1 VVISMYFP
9 CRPWFTTAFLPRVV
23 QGFPMQTITRMLI
36 PALVF
41 GMPLSAAA
49 AEKYALLIAVARY
62 DHAEMNKPAPL
73 EFPEED
79 AKALGKLLE
88 SGGYKVDLLLGKAA
102 TQDAIK
108 SKLKALQKKADA
120 EGVVLI
126 GLFGHGVEVDTVD
139 ANGDVIKDGCFC
151 PYDTAMREA
160 VDFKGKPAL
169 DAKGKAQIEPDPDT
183 LIKLGDL
190 MRTLKLAK
198 AGNRIVLADCC
209 RTTPNAARGRSFGAN
224 FSVQDL
230 PENTSL
236 LFGCSPNEQAF
247 EHKDWGHGAFTKC
260 LLDAIGELS
269 TEGSVDT
276 AQLAS
281 QMKKRVPALVA
292 SVSPRDRQT
301 PKPFITDV
309 VDLQLEMKKS
319 LPTNPDLI
327 TNSIDMNLKLIPA
340 GEFLMGSNSSRGDL
354 ETAGFVLSDTFDNS
368 DEQPAHRVRITK
380 PFYLGIHEVTRGQFA
395 AFVNDSGYQ
404 TEAEKDGK
412 GGYGFDAAG
421 NGAQKPEYNWKD
433 NGMSQT
439 DSHPVINVSWND
451 AVEFIKWLSKKE
463 GKPYRLPT
471 EAEWEYSC
479 RAGSETHF
487 SSGDGLGSLKG
498 FGNVLDTS
506 YKGKYTNND
515 DKVYQPF
522 PFDDGFVYTSPVGRF
537 RANKYGLFDMH
548 GNVFEWCSDWYG
560 KDYYATSPLTDP
572 AGPTLGSLRV
582 LRGGGWFSDAAF
594 CRSAFRY
601 WIVPSYRYSLIGL
614 RVALSPS
621 GQ

>member
-1 VVISMYFP
+1 
-9 CRPWFTTAFLPRVV
+9 
-23 QGFPMQTITRMLI
+23 MQTFTQMLI

-41 GMPLSAAA
+41 GMSLSATA
-49 AEKYALLIAVARY
+49 AEKYALLIAVAKY
-62 DHAEMNKPAPL
+62 EHAEMNKPVPL
-73 EFPEED
+73 EFPQED

-88 SGGYKVDLLLGKAA
+88 SGGYKVELLLGKVA
-102 TQDAIK
+102 TLDAIR
-108 SKLKALQKKADA
+108 SKLTALQKKADA
-120 EGVVLI
+120 EGVVLV

-139 ANGDVIKDGCFC
+139 ANGNVIKDGCFC
-151 PYDTAMREA
+151 PFDTAMREA
-160 VDFKGKPAL
+160 LDFKGKPVL
-169 DAKGKAQIEPDPDT
+169 DAKGKVQIEPDPDT
-183 LIKLGDL
+183 LIKMGDL
-190 MRTLKLAK
+190 MKTLKLAK

-209 RTTPNAARGRSFGAN
+209 RTTPNAARGRSSFGAN

-260 LLDAIGELS
+260 LLDTIGELS
-269 TEGSVDT
+269 ADGPVDT

-319 LPTNPDLI
+319 LPTNPDLL
-327 TNSIDMNLKLIPA
+327 TNSIGMKLKLIPA
-340 GEFLMGSNSSRGDL
+340 GEFLMGSNASRGDL

-380 PFYLGIHEVTRGQFA
+380 PFYMGIHEVTYGQFA
-395 AFVNDSGYQ
+395 AFVTDTGYQ
-404 TEAEKDGK
+404 TDAEKDGK
-412 GGYGFDAAG
+412 GGYGYDAVG
-421 NGAQKPEYNWKD
+421 NGTQKPEYTWKD

-439 DSHPVINVSWND
+439 DSHPVVNVSWND

-487 SSGDGLGSLKG
+487 SLGDGLASLKG

-522 PFDDGFVYTSPVGRF
+522 PFDDGFIYTSPVGRF
-537 RANKYGLFDMH
+537 RSNKYGLFDMH
-548 GNVFEWCSDWYG
+548 GNVWEWCSDWYG
-560 KDYYATSPLTDP
+560 KDYYATSPATDP
-572 AGPTLGSLRV
+572 AGATTGSNRVGRGGSWSDSARDCRSAYRVNFVPSLRV
-582 LRGGGWFSDAAF
+582 SNLG
-594 CRSAFRY
+594 FR
-601 WIVPSYRYSLIGL
+601 L
-614 RVALSPS
+614 ALSPS

>member
-1 VVISMYFP
+1 
-9 CRPWFTTAFLPRVV
+9 
-23 QGFPMQTITRMLI
+23 MQTFTRMLI

-41 GMPLSAAA
+41 GMSLSVTA
-49 AEKYALLIAVARY
+49 AEKYALLIAVAMY

-108 SKLKALQKKADA
+108 SKLTALQKKADA

-126 GLFGHGVEVDTVD
+126 GLFGHGVEIKTVD
-139 ANGDVIKDGCFC
+139 AEEKETTDGCFC

-160 VDFKGKPAL
+160 LDFKGKPVF
-169 DAKGKAQIEPDPDT
+169 DAKGKTQIEPDPDT

-209 RTTPNAARGRSFGAN
+209 RTTPNAARGRSSFGAN

-260 LLDAIGELS
+260 LLDSIGELS
-269 TEGSVDT
+269 AQGSVDT

-327 TNSIDMNLKLIPA
+327 TNCIGMQLKQIPA
-340 GEFLMGSNSSRGDL
+340 GEFTMGSNASRGDL

-380 PFYLGIHEVTRGQFA
+380 PFYMGIHEVTRGQFA
-395 AFVNDSGYQ
+395 AFVTDTGYR
-404 TEAEKDGK
+404 TDAEKDGK
-412 GGYGFDAAG
+412 GGYGFEAVG
-421 NGAQKPEYNWKD
+421 NASQKPEYTWKD

-463 GKPYRLPT
+463 GKQYRLPT
-471 EAEWEYSC
+471 EAEWEYCC

-487 SSGDGLGSLKG
+487 STGDSLASLKD
-498 FGNVLDTS
+498 FGNMLDAS
-506 YKGKYTNND
+506 YKGKYTIHTD
-515 DKVYQPF
+515 QGF
-522 PFDDGFVYTSPVGRF
+522 PFDDGFVYTSPVGQF
-537 RANKYGLFDMH
+537 KANKFGLYDMH
-548 GNVFEWCSDWYG
+548 GNVWEWCNDWYG
-560 KDYYATSPLTDP
+560 KDYYATSPPTDLG
-572 AGPTLGSLRV
+572 GPITGSYRV
-582 LRGGGWFSDAAF
+582 YRGGSWGFSAWY
-594 CRSAFRY
+594 CRSAFRS
-601 WIVPSYRYSLIGL
+601 IDEPSSRYDNLGFRL
-614 RVALSPS
+614 ALSL
-621 GQ
+621 